1 MFEQKKHTYKKEKM
15 TRAQSPNLI
24 SVVYNQHKR
33 VQKRENVILPL
44 QESRSQKRK
53 YTLKGAVLLFSV
65 IQNCSFRKFK
75 S

>member
-1 MFEQKKHTYKKEKM
+1 MLKKHTDKKEKI
-15 TRAQSPNLI
+15 TRPQSLNLI

-33 VQKRENVILPL
+33 VHKRENVIVPL

-53 YTLKGAVLLFSV
+53 YTLKGAALLFSV

>member
-1 MFEQKKHTYKKEKM
+1 MFEQKKHTYNREKM
-15 TRAQSPNLI
+15 TTPRSQDLI
-24 SVVYNQHKR
+24 SAVYNQHKR
-33 VQKRENVILPL
+33 VHKRENVILPL

-53 YTLKGAVLLFSV
+53 YTLKGAALLFSV

>member
-1 MFEQKKHTYKKEKM
+1 M
-15 TRAQSPNLI
+15 TRPQSLDLI
-24 SVVYNQHKR
+24 SAVYNQHKR
-33 VQKRENVILPL
+33 VHKKENVIVPL

-53 YTLKGAVLLFSV
+53 YTLKGAALLFSV